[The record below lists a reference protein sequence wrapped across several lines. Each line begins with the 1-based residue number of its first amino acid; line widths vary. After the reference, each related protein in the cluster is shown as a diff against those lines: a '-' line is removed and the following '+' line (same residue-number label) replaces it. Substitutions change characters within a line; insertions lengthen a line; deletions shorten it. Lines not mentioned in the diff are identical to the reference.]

1 MKLTSFDLLS
11 VCFGLFAFSWIT
23 MRDSQLD
30 LILGSIALL
39 AFGASCRVSGH
50 LDAIA
55 EREEQE

>member
-1 MKLTSFDLLS
+1 MKLTAFDLLS
-11 VCFGLFAFSWIT
+11 VCFGLFAFSWIAL
-23 MRDSQLD
+23 RESQLD

-55 EREEQE
+55 EREAKK